1 MIDDLPSSPPSGFWR
16 PALLLA
22 GCVLAVALLLSPVAL
37 SQAGSG
43 GPLGLALAAAICLG
57 AGWLAEA
64 VAYVLHRSA
73 SPLVLMLLCMAIR
86 MVPPLGICLVLAA
99 QGARGRDHL
108 AFLCYLMSF
117 YFVMLALETWL
128 TVKRVA
134 RASSDLSYRAS

>member
-1 MIDDLPSSPPSGFWR
+1 
-16 PALLLA
+16 
-22 GCVLAVALLLSPVAL
+22 
-37 SQAGSG
+37 
-43 GPLGLALAAAICLG
+43 
-57 AGWLAEA
+57 
-64 VAYVLHRSA
+64 
-73 SPLVLMLLCMAIR
+73 